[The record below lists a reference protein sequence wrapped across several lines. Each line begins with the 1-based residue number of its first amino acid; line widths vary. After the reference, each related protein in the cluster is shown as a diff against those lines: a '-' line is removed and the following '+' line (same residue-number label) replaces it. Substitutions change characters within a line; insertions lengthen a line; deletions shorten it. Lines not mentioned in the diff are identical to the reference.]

1 MDKQEINRLA
11 YNISTNDWD
20 EKEKIIVGNYEI
32 RQFQG
37 TAFISDYQCFLI
49 SKLKENGKGYLPIMV
64 AKITDRNESFMLNLL
79 KSHNYCV
86 PKELCVVSNHTEKI
100 MIFEEYIPGK
110 ELYNKSTTYNWR
122 LTARSIA
129 RIHERFWNI
138 TGKPSHYLDGLPE
151 NARAEANR
159 LWEQRIDTCRYV
171 SGFKFE
177 WQEAFKRIE
186 DRMTVCPQTL
196 AHGDFFPTNIIIK
209 GKEPYFIDWENA
221 GEYPYFRDVGRI
233 TGIINTETLESFC
246 PDVDCFLK
254 EYYGIVNNM
263 LNVDY
268 EAFLLDIQMGQYI
281 EVANQF
287 TPPKRIGTQIFR
299 DTSMYNEKTERA
311 LDGLSRKI
319 IGK

>member
-1 MDKQEINRLA
+1 M
-11 YNISTNDWD
+11 
-20 EKEKIIVGNYEI
+20 
-32 RQFQG
+32 
-37 TAFISDYQCFLI
+37 
-49 SKLKENGKGYLPIMV
+49 
-64 AKITDRNESFMLNLL
+64 
-79 KSHNYCV
+79 
-86 PKELCVVSNHTEKI
+86 
-100 MIFEEYIPGK
+100 
-110 ELYNKSTTYNWR
+110 
-122 LTARSIA
+122 
-129 RIHERFWNI
+129 
-138 TGKPSHYLDGLPE
+138 
-151 NARAEANR
+151 
-159 LWEQRIDTCRYV
+159 

-209 GKEPYFIDWENA
+209 GKEPYFIDWANA

>member
-1 MDKQEINRLA
+1 MRSLNGCFFDVSFKPTQNGARRN
-11 YNISTNDWD
+11 YV
-20 EKEKIIVGNYEI
+20 KEKDKDAHTRTAGGN
-32 RQFQG
+32 
-37 TAFISDYQCFLI
+37 
-49 SKLKENGKGYLPIMV
+49 
-64 AKITDRNESFMLNLL
+64 
-79 KSHNYCV
+79 SH
-86 PKELCVVSNHTEKI
+86 
-100 MIFEEYIPGK
+100 
-110 ELYNKSTTYNWR
+110 
-122 LTARSIA
+122 
-129 RIHERFWNI
+129 
-138 TGKPSHYLDGLPE
+138 
-151 NARAEANR
+151 
-159 LWEQRIDTCRYV
+159 
-171 SGFKFE
+171 
-177 WQEAFKRIE
+177 
-186 DRMTVCPQTL
+186 
-196 AHGDFFPTNIIIK
+196 
-209 GKEPYFIDWENA
+209 YFIDWANA

-299 DTSMYNEKTERA
+299 DTSMYNEKTKRA